1 MRRPVIGLALGSGG
15 ARGMAHIGVLSSLEK
30 QGIHVDMIAGSSIGA
45 LVGSFYAAGQDVE
58 KMKKLALVFRR
69 KYYADYTLPKIGL
82 LKGNRILQLIHT
94 FTYGKKFE
102 ELRMPLAVVA
112 CDLETGEKVV
122 FKKGSVSQAV
132 RASISI
138 PGVFVPHEMGGRQLV
153 DGAVV
158 DRIPVSVLKDMGAD
172 LIIASDVSRVKKTE
186 KASRLS
192 DVIMQSLDILQN
204 ELVRHQTIH
213 ADVMI
218 RPRLETF
225 SSSAFTQ
232 VQEMIEAGELA
243 ADQLTGKLKDVI
255 DKWEC

>member
-1 MRRPVIGLALGSGG
+1 MKRPVIGLALGSGG

-30 QGIHVDMIAGSSIGA
+30 QGIQVDMIAGSSIGA

-82 LKGNRILQLIHT
+82 LKGHRILQLIHT

-186 KASRLS
+186 KATRLS

-213 ADVMI
+213 TDVMI

>member
-30 QGIHVDMIAGSSIGA
+30 QGIQVDMIAGSSIGA

-102 ELRMPLAVVA
+102 ELRMPL
-112 CDLETGEKVV
+112 VV

-186 KASRLS
+186 KATRLS

>member
-1 MRRPVIGLALGSGG
+1 MKRPMIGLALGSGG
-15 ARGMAHIGVLSSLEK
+15 ARGIAHIGVLSSLEK
-30 QGIHVDMIAGSSIGA
+30 QGIPIDMIAGSSIGA
-45 LVGSFYAAGQDVE
+45 LVGSFYAAGQDIE

-82 LKGNRILQLIHT
+82 LKGNRILQMIHT
-94 FTYGKKFE
+94 FTYGKKIE
-102 ELRMPLAVVA
+102 ELKIPLAIVA
-112 CDLETGEKVV
+112 CDLQTGEKVV

-138 PGVFVPHEMGGRQLV
+138 PGVFVPHEIGDRQLV

-158 DRIPVSVLKDMGAD
+158 DRIPVSVLKEMGAD

-186 KASRLS
+186 KATRLS

-204 ELVRHQTIH
+204 ELVRHQTI
-213 ADVMI
+213 DVDLMI
-218 RPRLETF
+218 RPKLETF

-232 VQEMIEAGELA
+232 IQEIIEAGEQA
-243 ADQLTGKLKDVI
+243 ADQLKNQLKDVI

>member
-1 MRRPVIGLALGSGG
+1 M
-15 ARGMAHIGVLSSLEK
+15 
-30 QGIHVDMIAGSSIGA
+30 
-45 LVGSFYAAGQDVE
+45 
-58 KMKKLALVFRR
+58 
-69 KYYADYTLPKIGL
+69 
-82 LKGNRILQLIHT
+82 
-94 FTYGKKFE
+94 
-102 ELRMPLAVVA
+102 
-112 CDLETGEKVV
+112 
-122 FKKGSVSQAV
+122 
-132 RASISI
+132 
-138 PGVFVPHEMGGRQLV
+138 

-172 LIIASDVSRVKKTE
+172 LIIASDVSRVKTE
-186 KASRLS
+186 KATRLS

-225 SSSAFTQ
+225 SSSAFVQ

-243 ADQLTGKLKDVI
+243 ADQLTGTLKDVI